1 MVTIQATRPDAEV
14 AHAIE
19 GARSHTVKLRIPFP
33 FAGLTLAMILVVA
46 ACTSSDGDATPDADL
61 RPTNESV
68 ATATPVGATQTVAPT
83 VELPA
88 TAAPTTSPAPTLS
101 PDLVRLLSV
110 IEGRVVKERGLV
122 NTSEATRKVVTRE
135 EIGEIIAQDFEED
148 ADLEEIRAIQNLL
161 ILLGLLDDG
170 DDLLE
175 LLIALNSSQV
185 IGQFNLRSG
194 ELYIVSD
201 GAEFG
206 VLEEYTYAH
215 EYTHAL
221 QQGSFNLLAERESRE
236 DDSEA
241 SGAYTALVEGDAS
254 LLSGAYLGE
263 YLNLL
268 DLVRA
273 ANAVDVGGLDDAPF
287 VLQESLVFPYREG
300 LAFVTELYRQGGW
313 RAVDDAYRDPP
324 STTEQILHPEKYRQR
339 EGRVEV
345 TLPDIAAALGDG
357 WVEVRTESIGE
368 FDLRILLQS
377 QLSASEA
384 SRGAAGW
391 GGDRY
396 ALLDGPAGQRV
407 LVSLVRWDTEQ
418 DASEFFD
425 AYNRLLER
433 RGADVDRAPG
443 SLRGVTPDSL
453 THSLRIGGDETLLI
467 ITSEAALIDRIAPL
481 FPGV

>member
-1 MVTIQATRPDAEV
+1 M
-14 AHAIE
+14 
-19 GARSHTVKLRIPFP
+19 L
-33 FAGLTLAMILVVA
+33 LVVA
-46 ACTSSDGDATPDADL
+46 ACSSGVGDATPDVD
-61 RPTNESV
+61 RRSTNEST
-68 ATATPVGATQTVAPT
+68 ATATLVGAARTVAPT
-83 VELPA
+83 DEPTA
-88 TAAPTTSPAPTLS
+88 TARRTAGPAPTLS
-101 PDLVRLLSV
+101 PDLVSLLSA
-110 IEGRVVKERGLV
+110 IEGRVVKERGLGDAQD
-122 NTSEATRKVVTRE
+122 SMRKVVTRE
-135 EIGEIIAQDFEED
+135 EIGDIIAQDFEED
-148 ADLEEIRAIQNLL
+148 TDPEEIRAIQNLL
-161 ILLGLLDDG
+161 VMLGLLDDG
-170 DDLLE
+170 DDLLDQ
-175 LLIALNSSQV
+175 LIALNSSQV

-206 VLEEYTYAH
+206 VLEEFTYAH

-254 LLSGAYLGE
+254 LLGGAYLGE
-263 YLNLL
+263 YLNPL
-268 DLVRA
+268 DLFRA
-273 ANAVDVGGLDDAPF
+273 ANAVDDGGLDDAPF

-300 LAFVTELYRQGGW
+300 LAFVTDLYRQGGW

-339 EGRVEV
+339 EARVEV

-357 WVEVRTESIGE
+357 WVEDRTKSIGE
-368 FDLRILLQS
+368 LDLRILLQS
-377 QLSASEA
+377 QLSAGEA

-425 AYNRLLER
+425 AYERLLDR
-433 RGADVDRAPG
+433 RGADVDHAPG
-443 SLRGVTPDSL
+443 SLRGVTPDL
-453 THSLRIGGDETLLI
+453 FTHSMRIGVDETLLI
-467 ITSEAALIDRIAPL
+467 ITSEAPLINRIAPL
-481 FPGV
+481 FPEF